1 MPTKTSA
8 TALKGVHH
16 VTYIVDDVDRVIG
29 FLDSNFDVKPLEV
42 VDNQK
47 RGLRQA
53 FYKIGPTIVDFFQP
67 MHEKADF
74 YQWLKQKGPGISHVG
89 FGVEAIDTVAKDIVS
104 RGGKP
109 RSGAKSEPT
118 PNGYRTLSFRP
129 EDGCGFLF
137 QLAEGEMKH

>member
-1 MPTKTSA
+1 MPA
-8 TALKGVHH
+8 TTPLKGVHH
-16 VTYIVDDVDRVIG
+16 VTYIVEDVDRVID
-29 FLDSNFDVKPLEV
+29 FLDKNFDLKPLEV
-42 VDNQK
+42 IDNQK

-53 FYKIGPTIVDFFQP
+53 FYKVGHTIVDFFQP

-89 FGVEAIDTVAKDIVS
+89 FSVEGIDAVAKDIVA
-104 RGGKP
+104 RDGKP
-109 RSGAKSEPT
+109 RSGGRSEPT

-129 EDGCGFLF
+129 EDGCGILF